1 VPTKQVRLTDASVQ
15 ALKPEAAEYEVHDL
29 LVDGLRLRV
38 GRGGTKSWTL
48 FYHRDGK
55 NRRLGLGRYPAV
67 TLTRARERAA
77 HALGRVKGPERG
89 DPAGDAAAQRSGL
102 TFDGLADLFLSS
114 QHFATRA
121 ETTKKELRRIIKVEL
136 RPEWGERRLASI
148 ERHEIQRWGDRILSE
163 GRPYMANRCREYMQ
177 LVWHWGLGRADLA
190 VPPSPFYRL
199 PKPFLREMP
208 RDRVLSPEEIRIVFE
223 TIEGEPR
230 LTAGWWLLLF
240 LTGARDTSEVLRM
253 EKREIDRDRCAWI
266 IPRERA
272 KSRRALVLPLSPWA
286 LEVLDALMPLSA
298 NSRFVFPSPKGD
310 RPMRS
315 TRRAAVRVQERS
327 GIDFEVR
334 DIRRTVASGMT
345 EIGVDPEIVDRV
357 LNHAIPSE
365 SRVTKVYQP
374 NLMWAK
380 LQDKRDAL
388 EKWARHLDEVILKG
402 FGRETARRAIL
413 TPPSYE
419 GWKVWAGQGRPPTRS
434 ETWEE
439 RKSRL
444 AGIGRDLIA
453 EHRQRQAVL
462 RGNRAQGAAAEGRPT
477 SGSNTQDGD

>member
-1 VPTKQVRLTDASVQ
+1 LT
-15 ALKPEAAEYEVHDL
+15 
-29 LVDGLRLRV
+29 
-38 GRGGTKSWTL
+38 
-48 FYHRDGK
+48 
-55 NRRLGLGRYPAV
+55 
-67 TLTRARERAA
+67 
-77 HALGRVKGPERG
+77 
-89 DPAGDAAAQRSGL
+89 
-102 TFDGLADLFLSS
+102 
-114 QHFATRA
+114 
-121 ETTKKELRRIIKVEL
+121 
-136 RPEWGERRLASI
+136 SI

-163 GRPYMANRCREYMQ
+163 GRPYMANRCREYLQ

-190 VPPSPFYRL
+190 VPPSPSYRL
-199 PKPFLREMP
+199 PKPFLQETP

-230 LTAGWWLLLF
+230 LTAVWWILLF

-253 EKREIDRDRCAWI
+253 EKREIDRDRRSCI
-266 IPRERA
+266 IPRERTKA
-272 KSRRALVLPLSPWA
+272 RRTLVLPLSLWA
-286 LEVLDALMPLSA
+286 FEVLDALMPLSA
-298 NSRFVFPSPKGD
+298 HSRFVFPSPKGD
-310 RPMRS
+310 HPMRS

-380 LQDKRDAL
+380 LQDKRHAL
-388 EKWARHLDEVILKG
+388 EKWARHLDEVILRG
-402 FGRETARRAIL
+402 FGRETARQAIL

-419 GWKVWAGQGRPPTRS
+419 GWKTWAAQGRAAMRN

-439 RKSRL
+439 RKTRL
-444 AGIGRDLIA
+444 ARIGRDLVA
-453 EHRQRQAVL
+453 EHRQRQAVS
-462 RGNRAQGAAAEGRPT
+462 RRSRVQPAAADGGTT
-477 SGSNTQDGD
+477 SGSDSTGR